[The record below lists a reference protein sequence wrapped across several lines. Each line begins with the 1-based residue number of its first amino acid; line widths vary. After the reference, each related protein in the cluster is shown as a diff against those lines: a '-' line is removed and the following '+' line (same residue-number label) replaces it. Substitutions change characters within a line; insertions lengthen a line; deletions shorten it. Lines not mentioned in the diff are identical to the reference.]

1 MLEELAHE
9 RCHEGNP
16 FFALSCRCENFQSLF
31 ILFVSD
37 HAARACALLHLSIY
51 RESGVVVASPML
63 RPQGASQLGRRRL
76 TGDSAADINPH
87 ELLRVSIR
95 PPAIN
100 QWALRPHVTAQE
112 LAERDSREKELLLR
126 IDSERARADAAEW
139 RLKLIETRQE
149 SSARSASSGDGQD
162 VDSSAGTM
170 SSADLIDSPWQTSSS
185 LAYITIS
192 DMWSEVVLAAIE
204 DNAGWQSERDNGAIT
219 SHTRTFS
226 WSSIPCRKG
235 RITVRAS
242 HDVVADVLQQIGTP
256 LKQLTKHSGAFS
268 STMRSWFYPS

>member
-1 MLEELAHE
+1 M
-9 RCHEGNP
+9 
-16 FFALSCRCENFQSLF
+16 
-31 ILFVSD
+31 
-37 HAARACALLHLSIY
+37 
-51 RESGVVVASPML
+51 ASPML
-63 RPQGASQLGRRRL
+63 RPQGVSHLSRRRL
-76 TGDSAADINPH
+76 IGDSAADINPH
-87 ELLRVSIR
+87 DLLRVRKTTFPLQLFCILHSL
-95 PPAIN
+95 A
-100 QWALRPHVTAQE
+100 AQE

-149 SSARSASSGDGQD
+149 GSTRSASSGDGHD
-162 VDSSAGTM
+162 ADSSAGTM
-170 SSADLIDSPWQTSSS
+170 SSADLIDSPWQTSAS

-204 DNAGWQSERDNGAIT
+204 DNAGWQPERDTGAVT

-256 LKQLTKHSGAFS
+256 LKQLTKNSGAPS
-268 STMRSWFYPS
+268 STSSCCLSVIICLIALAIRGFASPLKPYSLFVPDGPLCSPSLRRDAGVGGQG